1 MKNISIFLPSISRK
15 NGGAS
20 TIIDLALRL
29 KKLEYKVSIN
39 SVLGHLDPHIY
50 RPKYFDSKDFDI
62 SSFPLE
68 HLSNKKINFFKKL
81 LNRFLKYRSL
91 EDDNDL
97 IIDACILSS
106 DALDLYKKNNTKIFL
121 NHAGSPAAFQKYF
134 LQTSTYDEY
143 LQFCSSYD
151 GLIFQSQKQLA
162 TYLSFEK
169 KFMKE
174 QKFFCCVPPANE
186 LMVRDVLLEK
196 KEIDNK
202 IKKIVCV
209 GSIQKRKNQSQLIS
223 FASELIKH
231 RNDFK
236 FLIVGNVLD
245 KSYLKE
251 LEEKII
257 LKNLQKNIS
266 ILGFRNDYLEIIND
280 AYLIIHPSKEEGV
293 SRVIREGMALGKMII
308 AYDLEGTMD
317 LISRND
323 QIKICKD
330 QNEML
335 FALKSALQNLNE
347 VKSFEENA
355 SLRYWNDLSEENF
368 NKKLI
373 HFLNDFS

>member
-39 SVLGHLDPHIY
+39 SVLGNLDPYIY

-62 SSFPLE
+62 SSFPLKY
-68 HLSNKKINFFKKL
+68 LSNKNINFFKKF

-106 DALDLYKKNNTKIFL
+106 DSLDLYKTNNTKIFL

-134 LQTSTYDEY
+134 LQTDNDKY
-143 LQFCSSYD
+143 LKFCSSYD

-162 TYLSFEK
+162 TYLGFEK
-169 KFMKE
+169 KFMKQ

-186 LMVRDVLLEK
+186 LMVRDVLLKK
-196 KEIDNK
+196 KEVDDK

-231 RNDFK
+231 TNDFK
-236 FLIVGNVLD
+236 FLIVGNILD
-245 KSYLKE
+245 RAYLKE

-257 LKNLQKNIS
+257 LNNLQKNIS
-266 ILGFRNDYLEIIND
+266 ILGFRKDYLEIMND

-293 SRVIREGMALGKMII
+293 SRVLREAMALGKMII

-323 QIKICKD
+323 QIKICKN

-355 SLRYWNDLSEENF
+355 SSRYWNDLSEENF